1 MSGITKAK
9 FQTVSKQPRK
19 GLFFLSTTNAELWHN
34 LDMQKPRI
42 SIIAAVGQN
51 RELGKKNELI
61 WRISA
66 DLKRVKELTMGHPI
80 IMGWNTYQSIGRPLP
95 GRTNIVISWT
105 PADIPGCVVVTSL
118 VDALAAAREVEAE
131 EIFIFGG
138 ASVYTE
144 SINAV
149 DRLYLTRIEATDT
162 EADAFFPPYE
172 NDFSRVMNEET
183 HMENEPPYTYLVL
196 ER

>member
-1 MSGITKAK
+1 MNT
-9 FQTVSKQPRK
+9 
-19 GLFFLSTTNAELWHN
+19 
-34 LDMQKPRI
+34 PRI

-80 IMGWNTYQSIGRPLP
+80 IMGWNTYLSIGRPLP
-95 GRTNIVISWT
+95 GRTNIILSFE
-105 PADIPGCVVVTSL
+105 PREIEGCIVVTSL
-118 VDALAAAREVEAE
+118 EDALTRAREVEQE

-138 ASVYTE
+138 ASVYHAT
-144 SINAV
+144 I
-149 DRLYLTRIEATDT
+149 DMTTRLYLTRIEATDG
-162 EADAFFPPYE
+162 EADAFFPDYKE
-172 NDFSRVMNEET
+172 FKKILNEEKHFEHT
-183 HMENEPPYTYLVL
+183 PPYTWLTL

>member
-1 MSGITKAK
+1 MST
-9 FQTVSKQPRK
+9 
-19 GLFFLSTTNAELWHN
+19 
-34 LDMQKPRI
+34 PRI

-80 IMGWNTYQSIGRPLP
+80 IMGWNTYLSIGRPLP
-95 GRTNIVISWT
+95 GRTNIILSFE
-105 PADIPGCVVVTSL
+105 PREIEGCIVVTSL
-118 VDALAAAREVEAE
+118 DEALTKAREVEQE

-138 ASVYTE
+138 ASVYHAT
-144 SINAV
+144 IDMT
-149 DRLYLTRIEATDT
+149 DRLYLTRIEATDGD
-162 EADAFFPPYE
+162 ADAFFPDYSE
-172 NDFSRVMNEET
+172 FTKVLNEEN
-183 HMENEPPYTYLVL
+183 HSEYVPPYTWLTL

>member
-1 MSGITKAK
+1 MS
-9 FQTVSKQPRK
+9 
-19 GLFFLSTTNAELWHN
+19 LWHN
-34 LDMQKPRI
+34 QTMSNPRI
-42 SIIAAVGQN
+42 SIIAAVGQH

-61 WRISA
+61 WRISD
-66 DLKRVKELTMGHPI
+66 DLKRVKALTMGYPI

-105 PADIPGCVVVTSL
+105 PTDIEGCVVVSSL
-118 VDALAAAREVEAE
+118 EEALARAREIEHE

-144 SINAV
+144 SIGNT

-162 EADAFFPPYE
+162 DADAFFPPYE
-172 NDFSRVMNEET
+172 QFSKVVSEEV
-183 HMENEPPYTYLVL
+183 HQEHEPPYTWLTL
-196 ER
+196 ERGA

>member
-1 MSGITKAK
+1 MNT
-9 FQTVSKQPRK
+9 
-19 GLFFLSTTNAELWHN
+19 
-34 LDMQKPRI
+34 PRI
-42 SIIAAVGQN
+42 SIIAALGQN

-105 PADIPGCVVVTSL
+105 PAEIPGCVVFTSL
-118 VDALAAAREVEAE
+118 AEALTAAREVEKE

-144 SINAV
+144 SISAT
-149 DRLYLTRIEATDT
+149 DRLYLTRIEATDA

-172 NDFSRVMNEET
+172 NDFSHVINEEA
-183 HMENEPPYTYLVL
+183 HPENEPPYTYLVL

>member
-1 MSGITKAK
+1 MST
-9 FQTVSKQPRK
+9 
-19 GLFFLSTTNAELWHN
+19 
-34 LDMQKPRI
+34 PRI

-80 IMGWNTYQSIGRPLP
+80 IMGWNTYLSIGRPLP
-95 GRTNIVISWT
+95 GRTNIVISWS
-105 PADIPGCVVVTSL
+105 PVIIDGCIVVTSL
-118 VDALAAAREVEAE
+118 NEALLKAKELEQE

-138 ASVYTE
+138 ASVYKEAIGIT
-144 SINAV
+144 
-149 DRLYLTRIEATDT
+149 DRLYLTRIEATDAD
-162 EADAFFPPYE
+162 ADAFFPDYSE
-172 NDFSRVMNEET
+172 FTKVLDEEK
-183 HMENEPPYTYLVL
+183 HFEYNPPYTWLTL

>member
-1 MSGITKAK
+1 MT
-9 FQTVSKQPRK
+9 
-19 GLFFLSTTNAELWHN
+19 
-34 LDMQKPRI
+34 KPRI

-105 PADIPGCVVVTSL
+105 PTEIPGCMVATSL
-118 VDALAAAREVEAE
+118 TDALTAAHEVDSE

-144 SINAV
+144 SINTVA
-149 DRLYLTRIEATDT
+149 RLYLTRIEATDT

-172 NDFSRVMNEET
+172 NEFTRVVSEEAQV
-183 HMENEPPYTYLVL
+183 ENGLPYTYLVL